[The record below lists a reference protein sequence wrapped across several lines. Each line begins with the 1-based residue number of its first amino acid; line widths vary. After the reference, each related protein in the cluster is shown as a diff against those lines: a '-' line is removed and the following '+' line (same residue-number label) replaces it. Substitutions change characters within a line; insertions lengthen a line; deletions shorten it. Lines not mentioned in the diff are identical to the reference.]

1 MEHLAEQVF
10 HTLKWPKLDI
20 YEVERV
26 RHQTVYFSNHVNRFY
41 MYYYRFDNKGGATV
55 SFNDS
60 GFGESPRQGYGGG
73 RRFGG
78 GGRRFDDN
86 RPKPVETGKEYDVSI
101 TEISRKGD
109 GIARIEGF
117 VIFVKGGQVGQ
128 NAKVKITQVGERFAT
143 ADLVEEGTL

>member
-1 MEHLAEQVF
+1 M
-10 HTLKWPKLDI
+10 
-20 YEVERV
+20 
-26 RHQTVYFSNHVNRFY
+26 
-41 MYYYRFDNKGGATV
+41 

-60 GFGESPRQGYGGG
+60 GFGESPRQGYSGNRGYGGGG

-86 RPKPVETGKEYDVSI
+86 RPKPVETGKEYDVSV

-109 GIARIEGF
+109 GIARVEGF

-128 NAKVKITQVGERFAT
+128 NAKVKITQVGGRFAT
-143 ADLVEEGTL
+143 ADVVGEGTPQPATE

>member
-1 MEHLAEQVF
+1 
-10 HTLKWPKLDI
+10 
-20 YEVERV
+20 
-26 RHQTVYFSNHVNRFY
+26 
-41 MYYYRFDNKGGATV
+41 V

-60 GFGESPRQGYGGG
+60 GFGESPSQGYSGNSGYGGGRRFGGGG

-109 GIARIEGF
+109 GIARVEGF

-128 NAKVKITQVGERFAT
+128 NAKVKITQVGGRFAT
-143 ADLVEEGTL
+143 ADVVGEGTPQPAAE

>member
-1 MEHLAEQVF
+1 M
-10 HTLKWPKLDI
+10 
-20 YEVERV
+20 
-26 RHQTVYFSNHVNRFY
+26 
-41 MYYYRFDNKGGATV
+41 

-60 GFGESPRQGYGGG
+60 GFGESPRHGGNRGYGGG

-78 GGRRFDDN
+78 GGQRFGGGRRFDD
-86 RPKPVETGKEYDVSI
+86 RPKPVEISKEYDVSI

-109 GIARIEGF
+109 GIARVEGF

-143 ADLVEEGTL
+143 ADLVGEGTAQTETE